1 MILTKLKLW
10 AIGIGGLLIAGLLAT
25 VRVLSARNSRL
36 SRKVEN
42 QEARLKHAKNVLI
55 GDKEADEQADVHLSD
70 VAHEIEEGK
79 DPDELKNPNN
89 W

>member
-1 MILTKLKLW
+1 MIFTKIKLW

-25 VRVLSARNSRL
+25 VNVLSARNSRL
-36 SRKVEN
+36 SRKVETS
-42 QEARLKHAKNVLI
+42 EARLKHMKAVI
-55 GDKEADEQADVHLSD
+55 ISDSAADEQADTHLAE
-70 VAHEIEEGK
+70 VTKEIEEGK